1 MRTAEPALA
10 AASHSDAARPRVNI
24 LFLARH
30 FTYFRNYESVIAT
43 LAERGHH
50 LHLGAEREEDLGGRE
65 MVERLAREHQG
76 VSFGWIPA
84 REDRWATFATKL
96 RMTVDYLRYL
106 DPAYAGAPKLRA
118 RAKERVP
125 RVGLWLLAAA
135 GAKTRFGRRVTRAAL
150 HACERVI
157 PGSSTIDEFLHAQR
171 PDVVLFTPLI
181 GVVASPQLDYL
192 QSAKA
197 LGYPTALCVW
207 SWDHLSSKAILR
219 NIPDRV
225 LVWNETQREEAVTLH
240 GVPPERVVVT
250 GAQCFDQWFERKP
263 STDGGTF
270 CRRVGLADARPFL
283 LYVCS
288 ALFQGSASEALFV
301 QRWIRALRAS
311 RLEPLAS
318 TPIVVRPHPARMKE
332 WADVDLAV
340 ECDVTLWGRNP
351 VDPEAKTD
359 YFDSLYHSAAVVGL
373 NTSAFLE
380 GAIAGRPV
388 FATLLP
394 EHHENQ
400 EGTIHFHYLLNVR
413 GGLLHT
419 ARTLGDHFAQL
430 NAALRDSERQSHRS
444 RRFVEAFIR
453 PHGLGVAA
461 APVFADEVEKLS
473 ATAPAA
479 STETTAVRVL
489 RGVLAPVAAFAALR
503 VAEPLI
509 LSEHEREIAARHRV
523 HRERVAAAWRLKDA
537 HNASEQ
543 RHKEE
548 RIAERQRYK
557 AERAADWRRAK
568 TMKNLKQK
576 LKKRIGLAS

>member
-1 MRTAEPALA
+1 MK
-10 AASHSDAARPRVNI
+10 V
-24 LFLARH
+24 LFIARH

-43 LAERGHH
+43 LAERGHQ
-50 LHLGAEREEDLGGRE
+50 LHLGAEREEDLGGGE

-135 GAKTRFGRRVTRAAL
+135 GAKTRFGRRVTRVAL

-157 PGSSTIDEFLHAQR
+157 PRSPTIDGYLREQR
-171 PDVVLFTPLI
+171 PDVVLLTPLI
-181 GVVASPQLDYL
+181 GVVASPQIDYL

-219 NIPDRV
+219 SIPDRV
-225 LVWNETQREEAVTLH
+225 LVWNDTQREEAVTLH
-240 GVPPERVVVT
+240 DVPPERVVVT
-250 GAQCFDQWFERKP
+250 GAQCFDQWFDRKP
-263 STDGGTF
+263 STDRATF
-270 CRRVGLADARPFL
+270 CRKIGLSDGRAFL

-301 QRWIRALRAS
+301 QRWIRALCAS

-318 TPIVVRPHPARMKE
+318 TPIVVRPHPARLKE
-332 WADVDLAV
+332 WAGIDLTV
-340 ECDVTLWGRNP
+340 ERDVTLWGRNP
-351 VDPEAKTD
+351 VDSEAKTD
-359 YFDSLYHSAAVVGL
+359 YFDSLYHSAAIVGL

-394 EHHENQ
+394 EHYENQ
-400 EGTIHFHYLLNVR
+400 EGTIHFHYLLRVG

-419 ARTLGDHFAQL
+419 ARTLDDHFEQL
-430 NAALRDSERQSHRS
+430 NAALQAPEPHSQRS
-444 RRFVEAFIR
+444 LRFVEAFIR
-453 PHGLGVAA
+453 PRGMGVAA

-473 ATAPAA
+473 ATTSVPGA
-479 STETTAVRVL
+479 ETTAVRIL
-489 RGVLAPVAAFAALR
+489 RGALAPVAAFAALR
-503 VAEPLI
+503 AAEPLM
-509 LSEHEREIAARHRV
+509 LSEHEREIGARHRA
-523 HRERVAAAWRLKDA
+523 HRERVAAAWRVKDA
-537 HNASEQ
+537 QNASEQ
-543 RHKEE
+543 QRKDARVAGRE
-548 RIAERQRYK
+548 RYK
-557 AERAADWRRAK
+557 AERAAEWRRSK
-568 TMKNLKQK
+568 TMKSLKQR
-576 LKKRIGLAS
+576 LKKRIGMAS

>member
-1 MRTAEPALA
+1 MK
-10 AASHSDAARPRVNI
+10 I
-24 LFLARH
+24 LFIARH

-50 LHLGAEREEDLGGRE
+50 LHLAAEREEDLGGRE
-65 MVERLAREHQG
+65 MVERLAREHQS

-84 REDRWATFATKL
+84 REDRWATFATKV

-135 GAKTRFGRRVTRAAL
+135 GAKTGFGRRVIRAAL

-157 PGSSTIDEFLHAQR
+157 PRSPAIDEFLREQR

-192 QSAKA
+192 QSARA
-197 LGYPTALCVW
+197 LGHPTALCVW

-219 NIPDRV
+219 SIPDRV

-240 GVPPERVVVT
+240 NVPPERVVVT
-250 GAQCFDQWFERKP
+250 GAQCFDQWFDRTP
-263 STDGGTF
+263 STDRGTF
-270 CRRVGLADARPFL
+270 CRKIGLPGSRPFL
-283 LYVCS
+283 LYACS

-311 RLEPLAS
+311 PLEPLAS
-318 TPIVVRPHPARMKE
+318 TPIVVRPHPARLKE
-332 WADVDLAV
+332 WADVDLTV
-340 ECDVTLWGRNP
+340 ERDVTLWGRNP
-351 VDPEAKTD
+351 VDSEARTD
-359 YFDSLYHSAAVVGL
+359 YFDSLTHSAAVVGL

-380 GAIAGRPV
+380 AAIAGKPV

-400 EGTIHFHYLLNVR
+400 EGTIHFHYLLHVN
-413 GGLLHT
+413 GGLLQT
-419 ARTLGDHFAQL
+419 ARTLDVHFEQL
-430 NAALRDSERQSHRS
+430 NAALQAPESQSQRS
-444 RRFVEAFIR
+444 LRFVEAFIR
-453 PHGLGVAA
+453 PRGVGVAA

-473 ATAPAA
+473 ATTPIPGTEDAA
-479 STETTAVRVL
+479 ARVL
-489 RGVLAPVAAFAALR
+489 RGVLAPVAAFAGLR
-503 VAEPLI
+503 AAEPLMS
-509 LSEHEREIAARHRV
+509 SEHEREIAARHRA
-523 HRERVAAAWRLKDA
+523 HRERVAEAWRVKDA
-537 HNASEQ
+537 QNASEQ
-543 RHKEE
+543 QRKDA
-548 RIAERQRYK
+548 RVAERQRYK
-557 AERAADWRRAK
+557 VERAAEWRRTK
-568 TMKNLKQK
+568 TKKSLTQR

>member
-1 MRTAEPALA
+1 MK
-10 AASHSDAARPRVNI
+10 V
-24 LFLARH
+24 LFVARH

-43 LAERGHH
+43 LAERGHE
-50 LHLGAEREEDLGGRE
+50 LHLAAEREEDLGGRE
-65 MVERLAREHQG
+65 MVERLTREHQG
-76 VSFGWIPA
+76 VSSGWVTS
-84 REDRWATFATKL
+84 RMDRWATFATKL
-96 RMTVDYLRYL
+96 RMTIDYLRYL

-125 RVGLWLLAAA
+125 KLGLWLLAAV

-150 HACERVI
+150 HASERVI
-157 PGSSTIDEFLHAQR
+157 PRSSTIDEFLRAQR

-240 GVPPERVVVT
+240 AVPPKRVVVT
-250 GAQCFDQWFERKP
+250 GAQCFDQWFDRKP
-263 STDGGTF
+263 STDQVTF
-270 CRRVGLADARPFL
+270 CRKIGLPENRPFL

-318 TPIVVRPHPARMKE
+318 TPILVRPHPARVKE
-332 WADVDLAV
+332 WADVDLSV
-340 ECDVTLWGRNP
+340 ERDVTLWGRNP
-351 VDPEAKTD
+351 VDSDAKAD

-400 EGTIHFHYLLNVR
+400 EGTIHFHYLLNVG

-419 ARTLGDHFAQL
+419 ARTLSDHFKQL
-430 NAALRDSERQSHRS
+430 NGALQAPERESLRS
-444 RRFVEAFIR
+444 RRFVEVFIR
-453 PHGLGVAA
+453 PHGVSVAA
-461 APVFADEVEKLS
+461 APVFAGEVEKLS
-473 ATAPAA
+473 TTTPVP
-479 STETTAVRVL
+479 STETAAVRVL
-489 RGVLAPVAAFAALR
+489 RGALAPVAALAALR
-503 VAEPLI
+503 AAEPLM
-509 LSEHEREIAARHRV
+509 LSEHEREIAARHHA
-523 HRERVAAAWRLKDA
+523 HRERVAQAWRVKDA
-537 HNASEQ
+537 HNTAEQ
-543 RHKEE
+543 REKEA
-548 RIAERQRYK
+548 RLAERQRYK
-557 AERAADWRRAK
+557 ARRAAEWRRTK
-568 TMKNLKQK
+568 TMSNLKQRI
-576 LKKRIGLAS
+576 KKRIGFAS